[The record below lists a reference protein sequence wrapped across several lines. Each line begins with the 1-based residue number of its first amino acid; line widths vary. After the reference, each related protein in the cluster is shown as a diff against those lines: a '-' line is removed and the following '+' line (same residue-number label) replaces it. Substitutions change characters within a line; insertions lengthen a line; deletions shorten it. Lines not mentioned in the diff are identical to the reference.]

1 MVQLSYPYMTTGKTI
16 ALTICTFVNKVLSLR
31 FNVLSRFVIVFLP
44 RSKCLL
50 ILWLQSLS
58 TVILKS
64 KKIKSITGSTFSLSF
79 CQFPGGLAS
88 KESACDMGDLGSI
101 PRLGR
106 SPGEGKDYPF
116 QYSGLENSMDC
127 IVHANSRLQLSDF
140 HFVLDN
146 SVNPCISGF
155 SSIPIQ
161 YCLENEHLY
170 SEFACICYY
179 FVKRIL

>member
-1 MVQLSYPYMTTGKTI
+1 MTTGKTI
-16 ALTICTFVNKVLSLR
+16 ALTICTFVNKVLSLL
-31 FNVLSRFVIVFLP
+31 FNVLSRFAIAFLL
-44 RSKCLL
+44 RCKCLL

-64 KKIKSITGSTFSLSF
+64 KKIKSITVSTFSLSF
-79 CQFPGGLAS
+79 CQFPSGSAG
-88 KESACDMGDLGSI
+88 KESSGDVGYLGSI

-116 QYSGLENSMDC
+116 QYSGLENYRDC
-127 IVHANSRLQLSDF
+127 TVHANSQIRLSDF

-146 SVNPCISGF
+146 SVYPCISGF
-155 SSIPIQ
+155 SSIPVQ

-170 SEFACICYY
+170 SEFVCICYY
-179 FVKRIL
+179 FVKIIL